1 MATLTKQ
8 SSETRLTTENLLR
21 GSVLVYWLIL
31 GVQIFAAPVPQ
42 GVVNSAASLTFAL
55 VAYLG
60 FGLAF
65 WVNTR
70 DIPFQILGWRTI
82 LLLVYQAGCGFI
94 ISTELLYIVAAEIPL
109 VLPARAANTWII
121 LQTLLLT
128 AWIFWLDQ
136 TGQGNLVFLQLPQ
149 LPHVLVIILTDIG
162 VFAIHAFAFF
172 MGYLATSESRGRRAA
187 ERLNAELLATQE
199 LLEQSSRVAERT
211 YVAREL
217 HDTLGHHLVALKVQL
232 ELAHHLATEGK
243 AKVPLDDALAL
254 VKELLNDVREVVSE
268 VKKPAIIDLC
278 KAIETLLAG
287 IKNLSIHLTFPVEL
301 KIGEPVHAHLLFR
314 CVQEAV
320 TNTLKHANAKNLWV
334 EFKEDQQSTTLTVR
348 DDGKGCSLL
357 HPGHGLNGMRER
369 LLAHNGQLEI
379 INDSHQG
386 FMLKALLPKSD
397 RPLP

>member
-1 MATLTKQ
+1 MAIQSKQ
-8 SSETRLTTENLLR
+8 PSVSRITTETLLR
-21 GSVLVYWLIL
+21 ISAMVFWLIL
-31 GVQIFAAPVPQ
+31 AVQNLAAPIPEGTENSVPPFAFS
-42 GVVNSAASLTFAL
+42 VVAF
-55 VAYLG
+55 LG
-60 FGLAF
+60 FGAAF
-65 WVNTR
+65 WFNTR
-70 DIPFQILGWRTI
+70 DIAFQSLGWRSI
-82 LLLVYQAGCGFI
+82 LLLAFQSACGFTA
-94 ISTELLYIVAAEIPL
+94 STDLLYIVAAEIPL
-109 VLPARAANTWII
+109 VLPARAAFMWII
-121 LQTLLLT
+121 GQTTLLT

-136 TGQGNLVFLQLPQ
+136 TGTGNLTFLPLPQ
-149 LPHVLVIILTDIG
+149 LPHTLVVILTDIG
-162 VFAIHAFAFF
+162 VFAVHAFAFF

-301 KIGEPVHAHLLFR
+301 KIGEPAYAHLLFR

-369 LLAHNGQLEI
+369 LEAHNGRLEI
-379 INDSHQG
+379 INDSRQG